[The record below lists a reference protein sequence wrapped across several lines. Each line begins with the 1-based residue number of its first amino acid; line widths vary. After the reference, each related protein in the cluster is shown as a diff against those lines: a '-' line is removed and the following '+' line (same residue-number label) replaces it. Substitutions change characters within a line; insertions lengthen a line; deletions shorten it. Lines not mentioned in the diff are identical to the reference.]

1 MNIVNNSQA
10 NKLLSALPKKEY
22 KNLSNLL
29 EPVELS
35 AGEVLSSSDK
45 ELEFVYFPLEGIVS
59 LISEMSN
66 GATTEIGLVGPE
78 GMVGTLQFIAE
89 GVSQNRSVVQIRGEA
104 MRIEAE
110 ALRVEFE
117 RSKTLQKLLIQY
129 SLKLFNQVSQVAAC
143 NNHHT
148 IKQRTASWLLM
159 LSDRYGENEKTL
171 PMTHQLLS
179 QMLGVRRTGITI
191 AARQIQQRGIID
203 YKRGKIEIL
212 DRQALEKVA
221 CECYQVLKI

>member
-1 MNIVNNSQA
+1 MNNSQA

-22 KNLSNLL
+22 QNLTNLL

-35 AGEVLSSSDK
+35 AGEVLLSSDK
-45 ELEFVYFPLEGIVS
+45 ELEFVYFPLKGIVS

-89 GVSQNRSVVQIRGEA
+89 GVSQNRSVVQIGGEA

-159 LSDRYGENEKTL
+159 LSDRYGKNEKTL

-191 AARQIQQRGIID
+191 AARQIQQRGIIN

-221 CECYQVLKI
+221 CECYQILKI

>member
-1 MNIVNNSQA
+1 MNNSQA

-22 KNLSNLL
+22 QNLSNFL

-35 AGEVLSSSDK
+35 YGQVLLSSDE
-45 ELEFVYFPLEGIVS
+45 ELEFVYFPLQGIVS

-66 GATTEIGLVGPE
+66 GATTEIALVGSE

-89 GVSQNRSVVQIRGEA
+89 GVSQNRSVVQMRGEA

-117 RSKTLQKLLIQY
+117 RSKALQKLLQQY
-129 SLKLFNQVSQVAAC
+129 SLKLFNQVSQIAAC

-148 IKQRTASWLLM
+148 IKQRTATWLLM
-159 LSDRYGENEKTL
+159 LSDRYGKNDKTL

-221 CECYQVLKI
+221 CECYQILKI

>member
-22 KNLSNLL
+22 QSLSNLL
-29 EPVELS
+29 KPVELS

-89 GVSQNRSVVQIRGEA
+89 GVSQNRSVVQIGGEA

-110 ALRVEFE
+110 AMRVEFE

-159 LSDRYGENEKTL
+159 LSDRYGKNEKTL

>member
-1 MNIVNNSQA
+1 MNNSQA

-22 KNLSNLL
+22 QNLTNLL

-35 AGEVLSSSDK
+35 AGQVLLSSDK
-45 ELEFVYFPLEGIVS
+45 ELEFVYFPLKGIVS

-89 GVSQNRSVVQIRGEA
+89 GVSQNRSVVQIGGEA
-104 MRIEAE
+104 MRIEAK

-117 RSKTLQKLLIQY
+117 RSKALQKLLIQY

-159 LSDRYGENEKTL
+159 LSDRYEKNEKTL

-221 CECYQVLKI
+221 CECYQILKI